1 MRARK
6 PGCRLG
12 ISTAPR
18 RWYAEKRGLEPSEE
32 REGGL
37 RYVCADGV
45 FCVFAST
52 GSWDGTFV
60 QMGFT
65 VEDTEATMA
74 ELRSRSIVSRSTA
87 FPGCRWSTASS
98 TSPAI
103 IRATYVRRVETLLR
117 ERGMI

>member
-1 MRARK
+1 
-6 PGCRLG
+6 
-12 ISTAPR
+12 
-18 RWYAEKRGLEPSEE
+18 
-32 REGGL
+32 
-37 RYVCADGV
+37 VCADGV

-87 FPGCRWSTASS
+87 FPGLPMVNGIVDVPGNYPSNL
-98 TSPAI
+98 
-103 IRATYVRRVETLLR
+103 RAARRNTPSRARHDLVTPRLCA
-117 ERGMI
+117 